1 MFYLKIVTTKGIM
14 SFLFILQLL
23 FLSFHFKSSLA
34 YSLKNCT
41 ILYQDEPTA
50 KASLD
55 CADRKLETVPDDIPK
70 DVVSLQLWN
79 NLLEKIN
86 KEDFCGMSKL
96 ISLDLTYNKIAVVE
110 DGSFSNLIS
119 LNKLSLASNRL
130 TNLTNNMFQ
139 SLSNLVVLDLS
150 DNLIQIIHEIAI
162 QDLIRLKT
170 LDLSD
175 NNIREIVDIKPLF
188 QLPMIQKLSLDCN
201 QLSSFETKDLPLN
214 FSSTLEDLSISSRN
228 LKLSITSP
236 IFSHIQ
242 NIAFPTCGQNSN
254 LTWIIPD
261 KTFLSNI
268 TQFCL
273 EQQIRSFEDM
283 EHILQSL
290 ESLSHLRLNYL
301 NEQVRARV
309 LTTICK
315 IPTLRR
321 LDLSKNVFAHFTLK
335 LSPCFD
341 LTELD
346 LSSTYITELPKG
358 SIHSMKK
365 LQSLDMSNNEL
376 TTIPYDIR
384 TLSSLEILSLEVN
397 AISEL
402 TCEDFLNTTHLK
414 ELSLF
419 LNRITKLPECVF
431 QHLTELKILNVG
443 QNMLQTF
450 GDTFKIAL
458 QKLETLDI
466 SNHFVAVLNSE
477 DFKGLSSLKYLRF
490 QSDHILMLEEQ
501 IFQGLKNLES
511 LFATFIDYE
520 LNFTEL
526 QHLENLT
533 IYFNSAFPLKILQL
547 TSPEEFIQL
556 RSLKSLTV
564 ISVDIV
570 RGADPQTTVLRAM
583 NHLEYFRAV
592 NVYGQVPD
600 VATFQFNPKLKT
612 LIFAKADFPELE
624 YKLFL
629 PIQNL
634 QNLEITES
642 KLKSLD
648 FLVQANLSEL
658 RYLKLTDNGLVRV
671 NETVFQSV
679 PSLIYLDLSNNTFTC
694 DCSNSGFIY
703 WIKNNKQTQVVN
715 AHQYKCAF
723 PLEKRGTLLLDFDIQ
738 SCWDDGRF
746 LCFIFSTCLVLLTL
760 LTSFIYN
767 FLRWHLIYTF
777 HLFLAFLY
785 DTRKRRKGDPH
796 QFDAFVSYNIHDED
810 WVYRE
815 MLPVLEREQGWK
827 LCLHHRDFQPGKPI
841 IENITDAIYGSR
853 KTICVISRH
862 YLQSEWCSREIQMAS
877 FRLFDEQK
885 DVLILLFL
893 EEIPTHHLSPY
904 YRMRKLV
911 KKRTYLSWPQAA
923 QHPGVFWQNV
933 QRALQTGDAP
943 TENMDLLTGPAGC

>member
-1 MFYLKIVTTKGIM
+1 M

-119 LNKLSLASNRL
+119 LNKLSL
-130 TNLTNNMFQ
+130 

-201 QLSSFETKDLPLN
+201 QLSSFETKDL
-214 FSSTLEDLSISSRN
+214 
-228 LKLSITSP
+228 
-236 IFSHIQ
+236 
-242 NIAFPTCGQNSN
+242 
-254 LTWIIPD
+254 
-261 KTFLSNI
+261 NI

-490 QSDHILMLEEQ
+490 H
-501 IFQGLKNLES
+501 

-612 LIFAKADFPELE
+612 LIF
-624 YKLFL
+624 
-629 PIQNL
+629 
-634 QNLEITES
+634 
-642 KLKSLD
+642 LKSLD